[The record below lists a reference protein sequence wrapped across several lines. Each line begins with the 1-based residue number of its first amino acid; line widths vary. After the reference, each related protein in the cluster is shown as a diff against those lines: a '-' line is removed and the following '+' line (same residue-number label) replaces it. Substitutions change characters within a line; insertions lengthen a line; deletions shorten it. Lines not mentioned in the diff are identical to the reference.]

1 MMNILIYVLFPLSFF
16 VVIVISVF
24 SSDIIHYDSYAQATT
39 TTNNI
44 TDLLFEKYYPI
55 VEVDYESNSMIVLEG
70 NTNYLSKINGSL
82 VPFWES
88 IDVVTN
94 QGYSLKEITT
104 SGIGNKD
111 NPIIFYAIFF
121 NSSKVEK

>member
-1 MMNILIYVLFPLSFF
+1 MNILIYVLFPLSFL
-16 VVIVISVF
+16 VVLVISVF
-24 SSDIIHYDSYAQATT
+24 SSDIINYYSYAQATT

-44 TDLLFEKYYPI
+44 TDLLFEKYHPI

-121 NSSKVEK
+121 NNSKIGK